1 MHDYTYERPVK
12 IKVPWFGKTF
22 LSKQCFDIGI
32 LRHFNTFILYKYLII
47 ITQERIF
54 DGMLSSNVRGSN
66 SWYFP
71 NCTSFYKRLI
81 TSSHGL
87 LQTWFSCFVVFRRY
101 FIPVFVFLP
110 RLEDT
115 TVYLCIMHE
124 LDVLIVWNYLRIG
137 QCVTSY
143 LVKWFKSLRYIRIFR
158 FIIRLYNVLSENR
171 NQYRIE
177 VESGL

>member
-12 IKVPWFGKTF
+12 FKVPWFGETF

-87 LQTWFSCFVVFRRY
+87 LQTWFSCCVVLGDISSHFLFSFRDQLQAW
-101 FIPVFVFLP
+101 PK
-110 RLEDT
+110 
-115 TVYLCIMHE
+115 
-124 LDVLIVWNYLRIG
+124 LISI
-137 QCVTSY
+137 Q
-143 LVKWFKSLRYIRIFR
+143 
-158 FIIRLYNVLSENR
+158 NVLKLYANVKTDGLFR
-171 NQYRIE
+171 NIIYSIYLI
-177 VESGL
+177 SNCNISAIY